1 MTIVRVFDFFPLLS
15 IYLGLAQDL
24 MLFDTVRFHC
34 KIVVLFNRLQRIRT
48 QIFGEVFLSSV
59 FAVHIAQL
67 LNTRLHPKVAC
78 VGSVVGVLDFLDAA

>member
-1 MTIVRVFDFFPLLS
+1 M
-15 IYLGLAQDL
+15 
-24 MLFDTVRFHC
+24 
-34 KIVVLFNRLQRIRT
+34 VLFNRLQRIRT